1 MKLTSIA
8 VGVVNEINR
17 KLISSFL
24 SKIPKLLLNLQI
36 LAMSCDSSAYSV
48 RDWKAIDNIKSRI
61 PIRNNNYIRRKNAI
75 QAPPVINAIIV
86 QLQYQWMI
94 NYIFYLF
101 QFDMLLLNSQK
112 KKFYWTTASE
122 WFFLVSIFIALTN
135 SNLFAIFICNSR
147 HFYYLFAVRR
157 DKKFCSHLHLE
168 FSWRN
173 EY

>member
-61 PIRNNNYIRRKNAI
+61 PIRNNNYIRRKSAI
-75 QAPPVINAIIV
+75 QSPPVINAIIV

-94 NYIFYLF
+94 NYIFYLY

-112 KKFYWTTASE
+112 KKVLLDDGQRMIFPGFDFYR
-122 WFFLVSIFIALTN
+122 
-135 SNLFAIFICNSR
+135 SNQLKSLC
-147 HFYYLFAVRR
+147 
-157 DKKFCSHLHLE
+157 HLHM
-168 FSWRN
+168 
-173 EY
+173 